1 MPTSTVI
8 LHGWSDCSDS
18 FVEMRKFLSKA
29 GVTPISEIYYADYE
43 SREDHITFDD
53 VIDGLNDEF
62 HRRGFITRDG
72 RKKRDLNVVVH
83 STGGLVIRHWIHQHY
98 QRNSDRLDDCPVK
111 RLVMLAPANFGS
123 PLAHRGKSFLGSL
136 FKGRW
141 KIGDLL
147 EVGRHMLDGLE
158 LASPYQWELAHRDL
172 LIGADRRPYH
182 QNSGTPP
189 HHAHDHGVPRPTPR
203 GNAVARM
210 ELMRNPGRGA
220 PASTVPHCAGAPCG
234 LRDGADMHRYSDF
247 GSYTHP
253 WTTANSSVFPR
264 NTS

>member
-43 SREDHITFDD
+43 SREDHITFDN

-62 HRRGFITRDG
+62 H
-72 RKKRDLNVVVH
+72 
-83 STGGLVIRHWIHQHY
+83 
-98 QRNSDRLDDCPVK
+98 
-111 RLVMLAPANFGS
+111 
-123 PLAHRGKSFLGSL
+123 
-136 FKGRW
+136 
-141 KIGDLL
+141 
-147 EVGRHMLDGLE
+147 
-158 LASPYQWELAHRDL
+158 
-172 LIGADRRPYH
+172 RRPYH

-247 GSYTHP
+247 
-253 WTTANSSVFPR
+253 
-264 NTS
+264 